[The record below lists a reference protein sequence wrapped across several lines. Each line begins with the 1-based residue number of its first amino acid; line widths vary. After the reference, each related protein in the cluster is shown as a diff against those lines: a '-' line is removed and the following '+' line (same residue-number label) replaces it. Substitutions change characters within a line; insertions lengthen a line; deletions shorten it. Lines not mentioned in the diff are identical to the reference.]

1 MTVALTDRFD
11 PEEPV
16 IEAIRQGDKY
26 AFSELVRRQNRF
38 VRGVVLGVLGRSDRV
53 DDVTQQVWTAVWER
67 ADKLRDVKRW
77 RSWLYRLARNAAID
91 AGRDVTR
98 RRNRDAL
105 VTEHVRTTGIPPD
118 KTPAASLIGDE
129 QHQAV
134 LAAIE
139 TLPALY
145 REPFVLRH
153 INGWSYREIAD
164 VMDMPVDSV
173 ETRLM
178 RARRLLRDAL
188 KDKITGS

>member
-1 MTVALTDRFD
+1 MTVALTDHFD

-38 VRGVVLGVLGRSDRV
+38 VRGVVLGVLGSTDRV
-53 DDVTQQVWTAVWER
+53 DDVTQQVWAAVWER
-67 ADKLRDVKRW
+67 AEKLRDVKRW

-98 RRNRDAL
+98 RRNRDTL
-105 VTEHVRTTGIPPD
+105 VTEHVRATGVPAD

-129 QHQAV
+129 EHRTV

-139 TLPALY
+139 GLPALY

-153 INGWSYREIAD
+153 MNGWSYQQIAD

-173 ETRLM
+173 ETRLV
-178 RARRLLRDAL
+178 RARRLLRSAL
-188 KDKITGS
+188 KNKLAES